1 MINYILN
8 YFFRQNKTSSY
19 NYRDHNDL
27 HSSLPLPL
35 FHVLLGYVEYI
46 CYQCL
51 FPECIIHK
59 MKKKKRPFCR
69 KNFKIEYENGRK
81 RQN

>member
-35 FHVLLGYVEYI
+35 FHVLLVYVECI

-51 FPECIIHK
+51 FPECIIDK
-59 MKKKKRPFCR
+59 MKKQ
-69 KNFKIEYENGRK
+69 KNTILSEKF
-81 RQN
+81 QNRI